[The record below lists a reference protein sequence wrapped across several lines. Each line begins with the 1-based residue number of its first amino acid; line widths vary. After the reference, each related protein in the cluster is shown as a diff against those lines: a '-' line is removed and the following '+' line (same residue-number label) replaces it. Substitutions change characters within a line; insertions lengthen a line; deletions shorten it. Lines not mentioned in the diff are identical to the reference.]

1 MFLLLLKCFV
11 APGGI
16 FCVRFNPSS
25 VTGNKWYKGN
35 TNKLIWNTDYKLS
48 FNSLTATLFHSTFVR
63 KNVFYSKNI
72 QYAYNF
78 YGTDLNVCRGVFR
91 TRSNIYGGASLRK
104 SQKSFIVDARLGSK
118 YVSGIGFTVEKVYS
132 RSIFIWYGQ
141 SRFQKFF
148 IAVLFLEL
156 RKKMLV

>member
-1 MFLLLLKCFV
+1 MKCRLMKFPLIHLL
-11 APGGI
+11 
-16 FCVRFNPSS
+16 
-25 VTGNKWYKGN
+25 
-35 TNKLIWNTDYKLS
+35 LS
-48 FNSLTATLFHSTFVR
+48 FNSLTATLFHSFVR

-118 YVSGIGFTVEKVYS
+118 YVSGIGFTVEGSKVY
-132 RSIFIWYGQ
+132 RSHYFSDILKIY
-141 SRFQKFF
+141 STSK
-148 IAVLFLEL
+148 ICHCVLVSSINKIHFGLT
-156 RKKMLV
+156 KKV